1 MGISHEY
8 HSAHSRAKRSRAG
21 FGLRLAGV
29 IAAILILSLAITA
42 ILENGQKES
51 EAAQEAASSGM
62 AENILAP
69 LPMQGAANSAAG
81 ESGTEGSA
89 DSTGDAGAA
98 AVTLEQFGPA
108 RQTAGAYSVK
118 AYDSSVI
125 RQPACGQVDL
135 SYFSDAA
142 FLGDSLTVG
151 FSDYSINLGGALI
164 CGYTGVGP
172 DAIVNRSAVKS
183 STRGEEI
190 ALDVLAAAQPK
201 KLYILLGTNTL
212 TTLGAADRFLA
223 YYGQMLD
230 LLRQTLGDDCVIYV
244 QSIPPV
250 RPAAAEEKPGLASDV
265 LRSVNEQL
273 AQMAADKGCVYLD
286 LWETFADGEGSLKA
300 STSRRATATAHGSL
314 TCATTRNI
322 PPQTLGPPAAPTRQI
337 KHKKERHTVWY
348 AVPFLCFAYSAQN
361 TRPSRRGAGCGASP
375 SMEPTTQW
383 PMPSHSPSTPRSL
396 SSCLYSGRSN
406 SSLARWIQILPRPSA
421 WAASIRLP
429 MTRLPS

>member
-51 EAAQEAASSGM
+51 EEAQEAASSGM

-89 DSTGDAGAA
+89 DSAGDAGAA

-230 LLRQTLGDDCVIYV
+230 QLRQALPGCVIYV

-250 RPAAAEEKPGLASDV
+250 RPQAAAEKPGLASDV

-273 AQMAADKGCVYLD
+273 AKLAADKGCVYLD
-286 LWETFADGEGSLKA
+286 LWETFADENGNLKEM
-300 STSRRATATAHGSL
+300 L
-314 TCATTRNI
+314 
-322 PPQTLGPPAAPTRQI
+322 AAPDGVHFSAGNGYGAWVTYLRNHA
-337 KHKKERHTVWY
+337 KYSASNSWTMGS
-348 AVPFLCFAYSAQN
+348 AYSA
-361 TRPSRRGAGCGASP
+361 
-375 SMEPTTQW
+375 E
-383 PMPSHSPSTPRSL
+383 
-396 SSCLYSGRSN
+396 
-406 SSLARWIQILPRPSA
+406 
-421 WAASIRLP
+421 
-429 MTRLPS
+429 

>member
-51 EAAQEAASSGM
+51 EEAQEAASSGM

-89 DSTGDAGAA
+89 DSTGDAGAV

-164 CGYTGVGP
+164 CGYTG
-172 DAIVNRSAVKS
+172 
-183 STRGEEI
+183 
-190 ALDVLAAAQPK
+190 AAQPK

-273 AQMAADKGCVYLD
+273 AQL
-286 LWETFADGEGSLKA
+286 ADGEGNLKEV
-300 STSRRATATAHGSL
+300 L
-314 TCATTRNI
+314 
-322 PPQTLGPPAAPTRQI
+322 AAPDGVHFSAGNGYGAWVTYLRNHAQ
-337 KHKKERHTVWY
+337 
-348 AVPFLCFAYSAQN
+348 YSAAN
-361 TRPSRRGAGCGASP
+361 A
-375 SMEPTTQW
+375 W
-383 PMPSHSPSTPRSL
+383 TP
-396 SSCLYSGRSN
+396 G
-406 SSLARWIQILPRPSA
+406 SA
-421 WAASIRLP
+421 YAAN
-429 MTRLPS
+429 

>member
-8 HSAHSRAKRSRAG
+8 HATRGHGRRGGAG
-21 FGLRLAGV
+21 GKLRLLGV
-29 IAAILILSLAITA
+29 IAAILILSFAITA
-42 ILENGQKES
+42 ILENGQKHKD
-51 EAAQEAASSGM
+51 EAEQTATAGTAQ
-62 AENILAP
+62 NILAP
-69 LPMQGAANSAAG
+69 LPMQGSAG
-81 ESGTEGSA
+81 A
-89 DSTGDAGAA
+89 DSATANDDSSATADAGGGT

-108 RQTAGAYSVK
+108 RQTAGAYNVK

-125 RQPACGQVDL
+125 RQPGCGQVDL

-183 STRGEEI
+183 SVRGQEV

-230 LLRQTLGDDCVIYV
+230 LLRQALGDDCVIYV

-250 RPAAAEEKPGLASDV
+250 RPEAAAEKPGLASDV

-273 AQMAADKGCVYLD
+273 AQLAAQKGCVYLD
-286 LWETFADGEGSLKA
+286 LWEAMADGEGNLKEVLAAPDGVHFSAGNGYGAWVTYLRNHAKYA
-300 STSRRATATAHGSL
+300 STNAW
-314 TCATTRNI
+314 
-322 PPQTLGPPAAPTRQI
+322 TLGSA
-337 KHKKERHTVWY
+337 Y
-348 AVPFLCFAYSAQN
+348 AVN
-361 TRPSRRGAGCGASP
+361 
-375 SMEPTTQW
+375 
-383 PMPSHSPSTPRSL
+383 
-396 SSCLYSGRSN
+396 
-406 SSLARWIQILPRPSA
+406 
-421 WAASIRLP
+421 
-429 MTRLPS
+429 